1 MKRGSI
7 IEKDIEI
14 VEKDIKLV
22 EKELGAIERKIW
34 RFVFHFHYPKISILA
49 LLIML
54 AYVVFRNPYVQDF
67 VSSLGALE
75 YIGVFIAGIFFTF
88 GFTAP
93 FASGFF
99 IVLNP
104 SNPLFVAILGGIGAM
119 LGDLL
124 IFSLIRFSF
133 IDEFKRLE
141 KATIIKGIRNEMKL
155 HFNHRARLYL
165 LFALAGLIIAS
176 PLPDE
181 AGVIMLAGL
190 TNIKPRVMA
199 IISFIFNTL
208 GIFILC
214 LI

>member
-7 IEKDIEI
+7 IEKQAEI
-14 VEKDIKLV
+14 VEKDIKFV

-34 RFVFHFHYPKISILA
+34 NFVFHFHYPKISFLAILIILA
-49 LLIML
+49 YI
-54 AYVVFRNPYVQDF
+54 VFRNPYVQGL
-67 VSSLGALE
+67 VASLGALE
-75 YIGVFIAGIFFTF
+75 YIGVFIAGMFFTF
-88 GFTAP
+88 GFTTP
-93 FASGFF
+93 FAAGFF

-104 SNPLFVAILGGIGAM
+104 AHPFLVAIIAGGGAV
-119 LGDLL
+119 LGDLF

-133 IDEFKRLE
+133 IDEFNRLE
-141 KATIIKGIRNEMKL
+141 RTSIIKGIRNEMKL
-155 HFNHRARLYL
+155 HFSKRIRLYL
-165 LFALAGLIIAS
+165 LYALAGFIIAS
-176 PLPDE
+176 PIPDE

-199 IISFIFNTL
+199 IISFIFNSL